1 MREETVDLNEYE
13 QMDGV
18 EDVGAW
24 IEEEN
29 PFVVMI
35 QFRMQGLLKP
45 DEMEKAF
52 LMRRSEWVS
61 YMREKAGLATDDGRD
76 ARVKV
81 PSNADR

>member
-1 MREETVDLNEYE
+1 MRKETVDLNEYE

-18 EDVGAW
+18 EDVSAW
-24 IEEEN
+24 IEQEN
-29 PFVVMI
+29 PFVVMV

-61 YMREKAGLATDDGRD
+61 YMREKAGLAPDDRSEG
-76 ARVKV
+76 RVKT
-81 PSNADR
+81 PSVADR